1 MAPIGLPGHVA
12 MSLGVQPRANRRDDE
27 GVANTRARPR
37 GERGQRIHILDIIE
51 EVRLRRLFREHVAA
65 ERREKVEKR
74 PHLVGAGGQ
83 KSF

>member
-1 MAPIGLPGHVA
+1 
-12 MSLGVQPRANRRDDE
+12 
-27 GVANTRARPR
+27 
-37 GERGQRIHILDIIE
+37 
-51 EVRLRRLFREHVAA
+51 VRLRRLFREHVAA